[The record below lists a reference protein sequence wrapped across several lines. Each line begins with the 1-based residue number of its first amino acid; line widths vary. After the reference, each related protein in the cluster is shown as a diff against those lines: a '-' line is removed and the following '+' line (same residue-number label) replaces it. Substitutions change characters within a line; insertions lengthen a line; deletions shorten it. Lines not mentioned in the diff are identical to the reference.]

1 MLFWRGSG
9 SWPGTR
15 SGDDQAVL
23 VDDRRGQDSR
33 SEHHGCPAVC
43 RGLAFFWTGMRPGGP
58 RGRAAW
64 SWASGCQNLREM
76 FYPPLPF
83 VTAEALKV
91 PKPGGDVLSPL
102 PFVTAEALKVPKPG
116 GDVLSPLP
124 FVTAGALRAP
134 KPGGDVLSP
143 LPFVLTSTAVRPVLK
158 PVLLFPDACP
168 FRSQGSSVIPCQPIS
183 TATASP
189 GCMPVQK
196 RSSTGPWPNS
206 RNDQAQD
213 RADRRGLTQRR
224 ASRHALLAWMWLLT
238 GLEVA

>member
-1 MLFWRGSG
+1 MGLSPGDAGASSG
-9 SWPGTR
+9 RAFVWAG
-15 SGDDQAVL
+15 QAAVL
-23 VDDRRGQDSR
+23 FG
-33 SEHHGCPAVC
+33 HGHQGAKTWGRCFIPLTFCHC
-43 RGLAFFWTGMRPGGP
+43 RG
-58 RGRAAW
+58 
-64 SWASGCQNLREM
+64 
-76 FYPPLPF
+76 
-83 VTAEALKV
+83 AESA
-91 PKPGGDVLSPL
+91 KPGEDVLSPL

-196 RSSTGPWPNS
+196 RSSTGPWPKS
-206 RNDQAQD
+206 RNVQAQD
-213 RADRRGLTQRR
+213 RADRRGLT
-224 ASRHALLAWMWLLT
+224 S
-238 GLEVA
+238 G